1 MEHSYDTASTFGST
15 DSTTGEWKINTSPSV
30 TLMEHNGFL
39 ILKDG
44 NTITDQSANSNNF
57 TLASG
62 TLTKTEDCP
71 SNVFATLNPLL
82 KQFWFE
88 F

>member
-1 MEHSYDTASTFGST
+1 MET
-15 DSTTGEWKINTSPSV
+15 
-30 TLMEHNGFL
+30 NGFT

-57 TLASG
+57 SLGAG

-71 SNVFATLNPLL
+71 SNVFATWNVLQSQIFGVQQWALL
-82 KQFWFE
+82 TNGNT
-88 F
+88 